1 MALKRLGNGE
11 SIAGYDED
19 VRSSFGSW
27 YPVHEEI
34 DHFWRT

>member
-11 SIAGYDED
+11 RIAGYDED

-27 YPVHEEI
+27 YPGA
-34 DHFWRT
+34 